1 MPELPE
7 LSNTNLGQE
16 RKGAGFI
23 KCLLWAGHCAAFYTW
38 HLWLQV
44 PLLHPFRGVL
54 AMSVITPS
62 KGTQPCS
69 VRRPGI
75 DTPVYLPL
83 GWDNSEAYFKPGVS
97 KLVKML
103 GFMGYTALVLRLK
116 SAFAVQ
122 KQPQTRLNA

>member
-1 MPELPE
+1 MLELPE

-38 HLWLQV
+38 HLWLQM

-54 AMSVITPS
+54 AMSVIAPS

-75 DTPVYLPL
+75 DTPVSLPL

-103 GFMGYTALVLRLK
+103 GFVVLVLRLK

-122 KQPQTRLNA
+122 KQPRTRLNE